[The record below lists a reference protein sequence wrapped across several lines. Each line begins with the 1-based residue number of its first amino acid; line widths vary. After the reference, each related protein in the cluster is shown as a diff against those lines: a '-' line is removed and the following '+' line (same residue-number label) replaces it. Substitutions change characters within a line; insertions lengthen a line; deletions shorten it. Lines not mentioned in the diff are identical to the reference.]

1 MTEVVYV
8 TYVLCHMLL
17 STVFDHSDFCLTEKG
32 EGSTSVSADPAASI
46 FHLYNKASGFSTP
59 LVMTY
64 KCMQCHNPE
73 NVIIKNTV
81 MVKTSAIMLL

>member
-1 MTEVVYV
+1 
-8 TYVLCHMLL
+8 MLL

-32 EGSTSVSADPAASI
+32 EESTNVSADPATSI
-46 FHLYNKASGFSTP
+46 FHFYNQGIRFLHTLGKVCKS
-59 LVMTY
+59 
-64 KCMQCHNPE
+64 MQCHNPE